1 MDILTLELL
10 DVTVFQALLELRDM
24 LAQHPGEPLR
34 VRGEDETLCLNVAA
48 YLEKQGRPARQVRQ
62 GTHWELQVPSVP
74 RSAAAPPAASAPARL
89 PVVLL
94 RSAFAPGDR
103 ALGRRLL
110 LETLGHLA
118 EGTPWLCLAHQ
129 AVELLEDPMAQEVLQ
144 TLRSR
149 GIPVRFSRTSLA
161 HAGLEAGA
169 SETMGDDVWQKLL
182 AQGAVLVL

>member
-24 LAQHPGEPLR
+24 LSQHPGEPLR
-34 VRGEDETLCLNVAA
+34 VRGEEETLCLNVAA
-48 YLEKQGRPARQVRQ
+48 YLEKQGRPARQIRQ
-62 GTHWELQVPSVP
+62 GAHWELQVPAVP
-74 RSAAAPPAASAPARL
+74 RAVPVAAVPQPPAVL
-89 PVVLL
+89 PVLLL

-110 LETLGHLA
+110 LETLSHLPA
-118 EGTPWLCLAHQ
+118 GTPWLCLAHQ

-149 GIPVRFSRTSLA
+149 GIPVRFSGISLT
-161 HAGLEAGA
+161 HAGLDAGN
-169 SETMGDDVWQKLL
+169 SEVMGDETWQKLL
-182 AQGAVLVL
+182 ASGSVTVL